1 MTRGTGEGRHPAGPS
16 SLDADTL
23 EAATDAEN
31 YMRTNAA
38 TTPLADLDPFV
49 DLSQSELL
57 AVQRPMTPVRVRA
70 VRNLTNE
77 CGTGREFMISAIRR
91 LHSVDHGPAD

>member
-1 MTRGTGEGRHPAGPS
+1 MTRGTGESRHPAGAS

-23 EAATDAEN
+23 EAATDAKN

-57 AVQRPMTPVRVRA
+57 AVQRLMTPSGSEPFA
-70 VRNLTNE
+70 TSPTNV
-77 CGTGREFMISAIRR
+77 GRDAS
-91 LHSVDHGPAD
+91 S